1 MSDFTT
7 NTANPE
13 LATRPERYEPQ
24 TIEQKWAD
32 RWAANPDL
40 YRAEPS
46 SSPRKKY
53 YVLEMLP
60 YPSGA
65 LHMGHVRNYSIG
77 DALARYMWMTDH
89 NVLHPMGWDAF
100 GLPAENAALK
110 NNTPPRDWTLANI
123 AAMKAQMKRLG
134 FAYDWSKEV
143 ATCLPDYY
151 RWTQWFFLKF
161 LERGLAYRKSSKVN
175 WCPECQTVLANE
187 QVLSNG
193 CCWRHETTTVEQR
206 ELAEQWFLRI
216 TDYADQLL
224 DELDDLPGWP
234 EKVKTMQR
242 NWIGRSEGALVDF
255 KLDGMAGPAGDKV
268 TVFTTRIDTIYGA
281 TSLQLAPEHPI
292 VTDVIANDPAL
303 LAKIEDLM
311 NEQRRAKE
319 AGDVGAIEKHGVAT
333 GRYAINPF
341 NNEKVPIWVANYVLL
356 DYGTGAIMSVPAHD
370 ERDYEFA
377 KKYELDIRVVI
388 YPRREGDA
396 PDGEPNEPILPFVET
411 NSLLINSDQWSGLP
425 SQDAIEKMSKY
436 AEEHGF
442 GKATTTFRLKDWGI
456 SRQRYWGTPIPVIY
470 CPTDGIVPVPESD
483 LPVLLPENVT
493 ITLAGGSPLKD
504 VPEFVNVKCPK
515 CGQPARRET
524 DTMDTFVDSSWYFYR
539 YTDPTLTAAP
549 VDGKTID
556 YWFPIDQYIGGVEH
570 AILHLIYSRFWTKF
584 MRDIGLVKN
593 DEPVERLFT
602 QGMVIKNGAKMSKS
616 LGNVVS
622 PDDMVARYG
631 ADATR
636 MYTLFAAPPDRDL
649 DWQDLG
655 VEGVSRFL
663 SRVYRFVARNA
674 PSGLSSPSDLSSR
687 GEAGGSALSGRAA
700 LQGRAKDSNSVSGAM
715 PSERKAR
722 VDDPATSR
730 FDDELLSAPNEA
742 IESAAEGL
750 AFARSL
756 KKHSAPAKG
765 VVPNVSEGHAVSSPG
780 DHGGQLSPAARNVQR
795 KLHQTIKRITD
806 DFGGRWHFNTSIA
819 AIMEL
824 TNELYAYEEAVQKGE
839 QSAPAA
845 LMADVQRDLVLM
857 LAPFAPYLAHELWEM
872 LGQASE
878 LLRAPWPKYDPAL
891 AKQEEVEVA
900 VQVNGKIKARITVPA
915 DADDESVRSLAL
927 ADEKAKAAIE
937 GKDVVK
943 VLVVKGRLVNIVV
956 K

>member
-1 MSDFTT
+1 MSDSLT

-13 LATRPERYEPQ
+13 TATRPERYDPQ
-24 TIEQKWAD
+24 TIEQKWSE

-77 DALARYMWMTDH
+77 DALARYMWMQNF

-110 NNTPPRDWTLANI
+110 NNTPPRQWTLHNI

-151 RWTQWFFLKF
+151 RWNQWFFLKF

-187 QVLSNG
+187 QVLPNG

-206 ELAEQWFLRI
+206 ELEQWFLRI
-216 TDYADQLL
+216 TDYADELL
-224 DELDDLPGWP
+224 DELDKLPGWP

-242 NWIGRSEGALVDF
+242 NWIGRSEGSLVDF
-255 KLDGMAGPAGDKV
+255 KIDGIAGPAGDKI
-268 TVFTTRIDTIYGA
+268 TVFTTRVDTIFGA
-281 TSLQLAPEHPI
+281 TSLQLAPEHPV
-292 VTDVIANDPAL
+292 VTDLIANDPAL
-303 LAKIEDLM
+303 LAKVEDLM

-333 GRYAINPF
+333 DRYAINPF
-341 NNEKVPIWVANYVLL
+341 NGEKLPIWVANYVLL

-377 KKYELDIRVVI
+377 KKYDLDIRVVI
-388 YPRREGDA
+388 LPRREKG
-396 PDGEPNEPILPFVET
+396 PPPEGEPDEPVLPFVDT
-411 NSLLINSDQWSGLP
+411 NSLLINSGQWDGLP
-425 SQDAIEKMSKY
+425 CQEAIAKMSKH

-442 GKATTTFRLKDWGI
+442 GKATVTFRLKDWGI
-456 SRQRYWGTPIPVIY
+456 SRQRYWGTPIPVIF
-470 CPTDGIVPVPESD
+470 CPVDGIVPVPESD
-483 LPVLLPENVT
+483 LPVVLPENVT

-515 CGQPARRET
+515 CGGPARRET

-539 YTDPTLTAAP
+539 YTDPTLTSAP
-549 VDGKTID
+549 LDTATID

-593 DEPVERLFT
+593 DEPVARLFT
-602 QGMVIKNGAKMSKS
+602 QGMVIKDGAKMSKN

-622 PDDMVARYG
+622 PEDMIARYG

-674 PSGLSSPSDLSSR
+674 PTQNNNSVSSRAERSGVEGPAVSSR
-687 GEAGGSALSGRAA
+687 GDG
-700 LQGRAKDSNSVSGAM
+700 
-715 PSERKAR
+715 
-722 VDDPATSR
+722 
-730 FDDELLSAPNEA
+730 
-742 IESAAEGL
+742 
-750 AFARSL
+750 
-756 KKHSAPAKG
+756 
-765 VVPNVSEGHAVSSPG
+765 
-780 DHGGQLSPAARNVQR
+780 GGQLSPSARAIQR

-824 TNELYAYEEAVQKGE
+824 LNELYAYEEAVQKGE
-839 QSAPAA
+839 QPAPPA

-872 LGQASE
+872 LGQTSE
-878 LLRAPWPKYDPAL
+878 ILRAPWPKYDPAL
-891 AKQEEVEVA
+891 AKEEEVEIA

-915 DADDESVRSLAL
+915 DADEAVRSLAL
-927 ADEKAKAAIE
+927 ADEKVKAAIE
-937 GKDVVK
+937 GKEVVK